1 MRYWLIAVVLLCLCQ
16 TGQSQDRAYEWS
28 VVAMGASQALDIH
41 SSMGGY
47 ELNPVLGRGRFG
59 VRQVS
64 IKAAIV
70 GGGLLV
76 QWIALRKHPEH
87 KRKVA
92 FINYS
97 VAGATSIVA
106 IRNYKSYR

>member
-16 TGQSQDRAYEWS
+16 TGRSQDRSYRWS

-41 SSMGGY
+41 SSLGGY

-59 VRQVS
+59 ARQIG

-70 GGGLLV
+70 GGWQVAQWLV
-76 QWIALRKHPEH
+76 VRRWPET
-87 KRKVA
+87 RRAATFVNYTAAAGTGAVA
-92 FINYS
+92 
-97 VAGATSIVA
+97 VG
-106 IRNYKSYR
+106 NYK

>member
-28 VVAMGASQALDIH
+28 VAAMGASQALDIH

-47 ELNPVLGRGRFG
+47 ELSPVLGRGRFG
-59 VRQVS
+59 ARQIS

-76 QWIALRKHPEH
+76 QWVVLRRYPEH
-87 KRKVA
+87 RRK
-92 FINYS
+92 
-97 VAGATSIVA
+97 
-106 IRNYKSYR
+106 